1 MTTSRKSSFL
11 SLILCAY
18 FVSSLQA
25 RDWSD
30 PSGIYKIQGDLI
42 AASEDTVVL
51 RRKGGEL
58 EAYLIVQLSDA
69 DREFVKQHL
78 AATVDDKTTSETQ
91 TWTGRAGFKFMGRV
105 TGYGSKDVVIHH
117 ERGKIYVN
125 QKPLD
130 ELDQIYQQMI
140 PKIVAEYDDAS
151 VTSLKDLTLWV
162 RKLRGKE
169 KLFTVDGAMM
179 RLVNGESIA
188 VPLFLF
194 SDEERAILEQGWENW
209 KSETTKEEDKQ
220 RESFLAQTAADQYQQ
235 NQEAETRASQRIQLM
250 QLELLAVNAGVA
262 QLWEVQLFP
271 RPGVAARPLSVVVPA
286 QNSFGAKAMAEQKYP
301 GFASGAVRQI
311 SYR

>member
-1 MTTSRKSSFL
+1 MKSSRKSLFL
-11 SLILCAY
+11 SLILCAS
-18 FVSSLQA
+18 FVSDLHA

-30 PSGIYKIQGDLI
+30 PTGIYKIQGDLI

-58 EAYLIVQLSDA
+58 EAYLTVQLSDA

-78 AATVDDKTTSETQ
+78 AAKEEDKTPDKPH
-91 TWTGRAGFKFMGRV
+91 TWTGRAGFKFIGRV
-105 TGYGSKDVVIHH
+105 TGYWTKDVVIHH
-117 ERGKIYVN
+117 ERGTIYVN
-125 QKPLD
+125 KKPLD

-140 PKIVAEYDDAS
+140 PKIVAEYDDAT

-169 KLFTVDGAMM
+169 KSFTVNGAMM
-179 RLVNGESIA
+179 LLENGEAIA
-188 VPLFLF
+188 VPLFMF
-194 SDEERAILEQGWENW
+194 SDEERGILEQGWENW
-209 KSETTKEEDKQ
+209 KAEATKEEDKQ
-220 RESFLAQTAADQYQQ
+220 RENFLAQTAADQYQQ

-271 RPGVAARPLSVVVPA
+271 RPGVAARPLSAVVPA
-286 QNSFGAKAMAEQKYP
+286 QNSFGAKALAEQKYP